1 MVRTDNLSAATHELR
16 DSRGR
21 AINASYEA
29 VLAHYGVEATR
40 TNPRSSHENGVV
52 EQRHRRLKNALGPG
66 PDTQGQQGLRLRGR
80 VQDVR
85 QASRRPA

>member
-21 AINASYEA
+21 ALNAKYEA
-29 VLAHYGVEATR
+29 VLDHYGVESTR

-52 EQRHRRLKNALGPG
+52 EQGHRRLKNAL
-66 PDTQGQQGLRLRGR
+66 DQALILRAAGT
-80 VQDVR
+80 
-85 QASRRPA
+85 SSPRRSTRRS